1 MLIKR
6 NTSSV
11 KFFSEMGTQIRL
23 AQRAKYKM
31 LPVILECSSRFQRET
46 FYQLQACTHI
56 FVVSCLTIL
65 HILVELMPVGI
76 QIFTL
81 LF

>member
-1 MLIKR
+1 ML
-6 NTSSV
+6 N
-11 KFFSEMGTQIRL
+11 FSEMGTQIRI
-23 AQRAKYKM
+23 AWRAKYKI
-31 LPVILECSSRFQRET
+31 LPVILECSSRLHVKT

-56 FVVSCLTIL
+56 SVLSGLSIL
-65 HILVELMPVGI
+65 HILVELILAGI

>member
-1 MLIKR
+1 MFASKAPKVL
-6 NTSSV
+6 N
-11 KFFSEMGTQIRL
+11 FSEIGTQIRV
-23 AQRAKYKM
+23 AWRAKYKM
-31 LPVILECSSRFQRET
+31 LHVLLECSLRLQVKT

-56 FVVSCLTIL
+56 SVLSCLSIL
-65 HILVELMPVGI
+65 HILVELILVGI